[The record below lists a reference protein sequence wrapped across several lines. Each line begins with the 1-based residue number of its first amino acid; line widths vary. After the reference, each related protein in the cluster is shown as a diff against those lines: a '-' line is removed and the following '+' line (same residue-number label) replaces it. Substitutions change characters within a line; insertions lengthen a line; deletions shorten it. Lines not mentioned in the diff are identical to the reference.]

1 MTIENSQL
9 WQRVSLDLQQEVGQA
24 RWMST
29 FARTTLV
36 EGTDRPAEGTDRP
49 ATPDAGKSGTG
60 SKTETDKD
68 TGTGTGGKKTAAG
81 KTTTP
86 KTATAKTT
94 KAKAGAKKKPGA
106 KKPSTK
112 KADANTAKDAA
123 ARAAKQPA
131 KQPTKPPANQAT
143 NQPGPEH
150 IHFQLVTPNKVTRD
164 NIVSNHLPDIRRL
177 IAKHCQVDNDKVSL
191 DIQIGRTRTGRTRA
205 NQPRANQKQGD
216 QLPPPTDFAATLP
229 FELDRGEPDS
239 REPGGEPSSEH
250 PSGDHPNSDHHPG
263 GHGLGEGLEA
273 SQANH
278 PSQAANTSQT
288 APPNQSTT
296 HPNQSTTPPNQTDP
310 NRFNPRFTFDNFV
323 SGSTNRFAYQATL
336 AVAEHPGQ
344 SYNPLFIYGN
354 VGLGKTHLLQA
365 TANFMSRYYS
375 QMRVRY
381 VSTETFLNDFLAAIR
396 KKQGDKFRE
405 KYRQLD
411 ALILDDIQFLEGKE
425 STQEEIFHTFN
436 YLYENKKQLV
446 ISSDRPPDS
455 LQTLENR
462 LRSRFKSGLITD
474 IQPPEVETRLVI
486 LQLNVDHHNKLRESL
501 NRPPT
506 RVPDDVLGFIA
517 ENFKENVRELE
528 GALTRVLAHAE
539 IMGVSPTCETAAE
552 LLGDLMSHSPVQL
565 PSAKEIIRLATEVF
579 EVSEEKLTG
588 KSRIQG
594 LVTARH
600 ITMYAIREHTDLSY
614 PAIGEFFSG
623 RDHSSVMHAVA
634 KIKRSMKENETT
646 YRDVLNLTS
655 KINAARRSAKLKT
668 AA

>member
-1 MTIENSQL
+1 MESNQL
-9 WQRVSLDLQQEVGQA
+9 WQQVSLDLQQEVGQA

-29 FARTTLV
+29 FASTTLTTLG
-36 EGTDRPAEGTDRP
+36 EGPAKATKTTKTAGP
-49 ATPDAGKSGTG
+49 AKSGTG
-60 SKTETDKD
+60 SGSSG
-68 TGTGTGGKKTAAG
+68 GTGAKKTS
-81 KTTTP
+81 KTSN
-86 KTATAKTT
+86 TAKTT
-94 KAKAGAKKKPGA
+94 KTKPGA
-106 KKPSTK
+106 KSASRSAANKSAANKSAATRPASKP
-112 KADANTAKDAA
+112 DPD
-123 ARAAKQPA
+123 
-131 KQPTKPPANQAT
+131 
-143 NQPGPEH
+143 H

-164 NIVSNHLPDIRRL
+164 NIVSNHMSDIRRL
-177 IAKHCQVDNDKVSL
+177 IAKHCQVDSDKVSL
-191 DIQIGRTRTGRTRA
+191 EIQIGRARAGRNRD
-205 NQPRANQKQGD
+205 D

-229 FELDRGEPDS
+229 FEMGDS
-239 REPGGEPSSEH
+239 EMGDSEM
-250 PSGDHPNSDHHPG
+250 GNSELAGSDLAGSHHPG
-263 GHGLGEGLEA
+263 EQRQPKLTPTGSTPQPSRA
-273 SQANH
+273 S
-278 PSQAANTSQT
+278 
-288 APPNQSTT
+288 PNQTNPSANQTST
-296 HPNQSTTPPNQTDP
+296 SANQTDP

-336 AVAEHPGQ
+336 AVAEHPGE

-375 QMRVRY
+375 QMRVSY

-396 KKQGDKFRE
+396 RKQGDKFRE

-552 LLGDLMSHSPVQL
+552 LLGDLMSHSPVFL
-565 PSAKEIIRLATEVF
+565 PSATEIIRLATEVF
-579 EVSEEKLTG
+579 SVSEEKLTG
-588 KSRIQG
+588 KSRVQG

-634 KIKRSMKENETT
+634 KIKRSMKENEET

-655 KINAARRSAKLKT
+655 KINDARRSAKLKT